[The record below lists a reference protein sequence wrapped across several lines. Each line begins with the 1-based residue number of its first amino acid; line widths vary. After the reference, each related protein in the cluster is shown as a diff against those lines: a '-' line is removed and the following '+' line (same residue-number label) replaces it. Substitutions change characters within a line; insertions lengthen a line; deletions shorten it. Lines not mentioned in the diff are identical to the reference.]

1 MQDPRVGSFP
11 INHQPLSSCSGL
23 IPPSLCIPQ
32 LGPSDRL
39 TWEALWQV
47 GDPWAHPV
55 MFSVCLGQK
64 HMETHNGKYL
74 LVNELVPMAAPSGR
88 SRQKTHCSRVGEEA
102 GCGLSCHGDT

>member
-1 MQDPRVGSFP
+1 M
-11 INHQPLSSCSGL
+11 
-23 IPPSLCIPQ
+23 
-32 LGPSDRL
+32 
-39 TWEALWQV
+39 

-88 SRQKTHCSRVGEEA
+88 SWQKTHCSRVGEEA